1 MATIR
6 TITPADY
13 PAVAALADDAARRT
27 LLGRPLWETAADVA
41 AEVESLKNGALIV
54 AESDNGAVAGLA
66 GYRLLPGGE
75 AAVYGPLVAEEG
87 HGVGAWL
94 ESRVVAMAEQQG
106 ARSFSLLVGTQNQAG
121 NAWAQW
127 RGYQRDTEEP
137 EQLLTWLY
145 PGELTPG
152 RLAEGALVRHAN
164 AGDTASVEALFSET
178 FPRELAGPQGWMDQ
192 CWVVESAGQV
202 EGFLRLD
209 PSTAWVEYLCVNPS
223 RRRQGLGVSLLVGVV
238 QRFWE
243 HDSRKVGLA
252 VPLDDT
258 APVSLFRR
266 LGFRREVPVAKWMK
280 R

>member
-41 AEVESLKNGALIV
+41 AEVESLRNGAIMI
-54 AESDNGAVAGLA
+54 AEADDGTVAGLS

-75 AAVYGPLVAEEG
+75 AAIYGPLVAAEG

-94 ESRVVAMAEQQG
+94 ESRVVSMAEQQG
-106 ARSFSLLVGTQNQAG
+106 ARSYSLLVGTNNQAG

-127 RGYQRDTEEP
+127 RGYLRDTEEP

-145 PGELTPG
+145 PGELSPC
-152 RLAEGALVRHAN
+152 RLAEGALVRQAH
-164 AGDTASVEALFSET
+164 AGDLGRVEALFGEA
-178 FPRELAGPQGWMDQ
+178 FPRELAGPQGWLDQ
-192 CWVVESAGQV
+192 CWVIELAGQV

-209 PSTAWVEYLCVNPS
+209 PSTAWMEYLCVNPD
-223 RRRQGLGVSLLVGVV
+223 RRRQGLGSSLLAGVV
-238 QRFWE
+238 RQFWE
-243 HDSRKVGLA
+243 RDSRKVGLA